1 MRRLIVTAF
10 LGLVLAAPAFA
21 GNAEDDLAAVRKAVA
36 SSSDDQERPP
46 AEDPGQAAEA
56 PSASRKAPG
65 MVWFRVHVA
74 EKGRDGARVSVKLPI
89 GLARLAG
96 DDWTIS
102 SRNRCSRRS
111 GCRVTLGDLL
121 RALDSGQ
128 TLVDIEDDDAV
139 VRVWVE

>member
-1 MRRLIVTAF
+1 MKRLIVTAS
-10 LGLVLAAPAFA
+10 LGLALAAPAFA

-36 SSSDDQERPP
+36 SSSGYQTRPP
-46 AEDPGQAAEA
+46 AEDPGQAVEA
-56 PSASRKAPG
+56 ASASRKAAG

-74 EKGRDGARVSVKLPI
+74 EKGRDGARVSLKLPI

-96 DDWTIS
+96 DDWTFS
-102 SRNRCSRRS
+102 SRHGCSKRS
-111 GCRVTLGDLL
+111 RCRVTLGDLL